1 MEELRIDCLHQ
12 TEEELGVVKELRQ
25 NIFRLNHTMPD
36 TEEYRELLHKVF
48 PHFGEN
54 CRIEYDRCRKSSQV
68 NQENIDYGFF
78 GKSHFNKV
86 NFITKSFEPRSK
98 VVAGL
103 SFYLCWQN
111 IKNKRIMKTMN
122 EKVTMVTG
130 AAAGIGLVS
139 AEAFAKAGATVV
151 LVDINEPKEQ
161 AEKLVSE
168 GYKAVAYRCDVS
180 DTRAVKEM
188 IDWIVA
194 TYGRL
199 DAALNNAGIQTPQR
213 PMAEITDEEF
223 DRTVAVDLKGV
234 WNCMRYEIIQMLKQ
248 GGGAIVNTSS
258 QGGVTGF
265 PGQAAYIACKHA
277 VIGLTRT
284 AAIDYSAKGIRIN
297 AVCPGVIRTPMAEE
311 LIRRNPDL
319 EKELV
324 RDIPA
329 GRLGKP
335 EEIANAVLWLCSPQ
349 ASFVDGHAL
358 LVDGAFSIH

>member
-1 MEELRIDCLHQ
+1 MIMTKT
-12 TEEELGVVKELRQ
+12 TEE
-25 NIFRLNHTMPD
+25 
-36 TEEYRELLHKVF
+36 KV
-48 PHFGEN
+48 
-54 CRIEYDRCRKSSQV
+54 
-68 NQENIDYGFF
+68 
-78 GKSHFNKV
+78 
-86 NFITKSFEPRSK
+86 
-98 VVAGL
+98 AL
-103 SFYLCWQN
+103 
-111 IKNKRIMKTMN
+111 
-122 EKVTMVTG
+122 VTG
-130 AAAGIGLVS
+130 SAMGIGLAC
-139 AEAFAKAGATVV
+139 AEAFAKAGYITV
-151 LVDINEPKEQ
+151 LADIREPGEQ
-161 AEKLVSE
+161 VEKLVAE
-168 GYKAVAYRCDVS
+168 GHKAVAYRCDVS
-180 DTRAVKEM
+180 NKKAVKEM
-188 IDWIVA
+188 IDWTVV

-213 PMAEITDEEF
+213 PMAEITDDEF

-234 WNCMRYEIIQMLKQ
+234 WNCMRYEILQMLKQ

-284 AAIDYSAKGIRIN
+284 AAIDYAAKNIRIN
-297 AVCPGVIRTPMAEE
+297 AVCPGVIRTPMAED
-311 LIRRNPDL
+311 LMRRDPSL

-324 RDIPA
+324 CDIPA

>member
-1 MEELRIDCLHQ
+1 MTKTMEE
-12 TEEELGVVKELRQ
+12 
-25 NIFRLNHTMPD
+25 
-36 TEEYRELLHKVF
+36 KV
-48 PHFGEN
+48 
-54 CRIEYDRCRKSSQV
+54 
-68 NQENIDYGFF
+68 
-78 GKSHFNKV
+78 
-86 NFITKSFEPRSK
+86 
-98 VVAGL
+98 AL
-103 SFYLCWQN
+103 
-111 IKNKRIMKTMN
+111 
-122 EKVTMVTG
+122 VTG
-130 AAAGIGLVS
+130 SAMGIGLAC
-139 AEAFAKAGATVV
+139 AEAFAKAGYITV
-151 LVDINEPKEQ
+151 LADIRKPGEQ
-161 AEKLVSE
+161 AEKLVAE
-168 GYKAVAYRCDVS
+168 GHKAVAYRCDVS

-188 IDWIVA
+188 IDWTVV

-213 PMAEITDEEF
+213 PMAEITDDEF

-234 WNCMRYEIIQMLKQ
+234 WNCMRYEILQMLKQ

-284 AAIDYSAKGIRIN
+284 AAIDYAAKNIRIN
-297 AVCPGVIRTPMAEE
+297 AVCPGVIRTPMAED
-311 LIRRNPDL
+311 LMRRDPSL

-324 RDIPA
+324 CDIPA

>member
-1 MEELRIDCLHQ
+1 
-12 TEEELGVVKELRQ
+12 
-25 NIFRLNHTMPD
+25 
-36 TEEYRELLHKVF
+36 
-48 PHFGEN
+48 
-54 CRIEYDRCRKSSQV
+54 
-68 NQENIDYGFF
+68 
-78 GKSHFNKV
+78 
-86 NFITKSFEPRSK
+86 
-98 VVAGL
+98 
-103 SFYLCWQN
+103 
-111 IKNKRIMKTMN
+111 
-122 EKVTMVTG
+122 MVTG
-130 AAAGIGLVS
+130 AAAGIGLAS
-139 AEAFAKAGATVV
+139 AEAFAKVGATVV

-161 AEKLVSE
+161 AGKLVSE

-188 IDWIVA
+188 IDWTVA

-234 WNCMRYEIIQMLKQ
+234 WNCMRYEIIQMLQ
-248 GGGAIVNTSS
+248 

>member
-1 MEELRIDCLHQ
+1 MIILYPFAAAIAASP
-12 TEEELGVVKELRQ
+12 
-25 NIFRLNHTMPD
+25 IP
-36 TEEYRELLHKVF
+36 VF
-48 PHFGEN
+48 PDVFS
-54 CRIEYDRCRKSSQV
+54 IIV
-68 NQENIDYGFF
+68 
-78 GKSHFNKV
+78 
-86 NFITKSFEPRSK
+86 EP
-98 VVAGL
+98 GL
-103 SFYLCWQN
+103 SFPSLSACS
-111 IKNKRIMKTMN
+111 IISFAILSFTDP
-122 EKVTMVTG
+122 
-130 AAAGIGLVS
+130 AGLKYWI
-139 AEAFAKAGATVV
+139 AFAKAGATVV

>member
-1 MEELRIDCLHQ
+1 METIKSEN
-12 TEEELGVVKELRQ
+12 VK
-25 NIFRLNHTMPD
+25 
-36 TEEYRELLHKVF
+36 
-48 PHFGEN
+48 
-54 CRIEYDRCRKSSQV
+54 
-68 NQENIDYGFF
+68 
-78 GKSHFNKV
+78 
-86 NFITKSFEPRSK
+86 
-98 VVAGL
+98 VAL
-103 SFYLCWQN
+103 
-111 IKNKRIMKTMN
+111 
-122 EKVTMVTG
+122 VTG
-130 AAAGIGLVS
+130 AAMGIGLAC
-139 AEAFAKAGATVV
+139 AETFAKAGYVTV
-151 LVDINEPKEQ
+151 LADINEPKEQ
-161 AEKLVSE
+161 AENLIKQ

-180 DTRAVKEM
+180 DTEAVREM
-188 IDWIVA
+188 IEWIVA

-199 DAALNNAGIQTPQR
+199 DAAHNNAGIQTPQR

-248 GGGAIVNTSS
+248 DGGAIVNTSS

-284 AAIDYSAKGIRIN
+284 AAIDYAAKGIRIN
-297 AVCPGVIRTPMAEE
+297 AVCPGVIRTPMAED
-311 LIRRNPDL
+311 LLSRNPSL

-329 GRLGKP
+329 GRMGKP

>member
-1 MEELRIDCLHQ
+1 ME
-12 TEEELGVVKELRQ
+12 TMKE
-25 NIFRLNHTMPD
+25 
-36 TEEYRELLHKVF
+36 
-48 PHFGEN
+48 
-54 CRIEYDRCRKSSQV
+54 
-68 NQENIDYGFF
+68 
-78 GKSHFNKV
+78 
-86 NFITKSFEPRSK
+86 K
-98 VVAGL
+98 VVM
-103 SFYLCWQN
+103 
-111 IKNKRIMKTMN
+111 I
-122 EKVTMVTG
+122 TG
-130 AAAGIGLVS
+130 AAAGIGLAC
-139 AEAFAKAGATVV
+139 AEAFAKAGATTI
-151 LVDINEPKEQ
+151 LVDINKPESQ
-161 AEKLVSE
+161 ARKLMDE
-168 GYKAVAYRCDVS
+168 GFKAVAYGCDVS
-180 DTRAVKEM
+180 DTQAVKEM
-188 IDWIVA
+188 VDWIVA
-194 TYGRL
+194 TYGHL

-277 VIGLTRT
+277 VIGLTQT
-284 AAIDYSAKGIRIN
+284 AAIDYAAKGIRIN
-297 AVCPGVIRTPMAEE
+297 AICPGAIRTPMAEE

-319 EKELV
+319 EQELI